1 MFSGRNKEEKSE
13 YERGLEEAARH
24 NGATTEPW
32 VRATFGPIVW
42 IGVPLALTYFYMRRT
57 APANPFA
64 TMMGGNRAAS
74 GKKGD
79 KKGSAMANPMQEMM
93 DMMNPIQKREFR
105 VEVKGTG
112 FKDVVGIP
120 EALEEVKQYVDFL
133 TNPNK
138 FTRLGARLPKGCL
151 LTGEPGTGK
160 TLLAKA
166 VAGEANVP
174 FFSCSGADFIEMVGG
189 SGPKRVR
196 DLFEEARKDSPCIV
210 FIDEIDAIDS
220 RGGGNRTS
228 VNSEENRTI
237 NQLLAELDGL
247 SKSNDAVVVLAAT
260 NFQDNIDKALLREGR
275 FDRKIPIDMPDLGAR
290 REVFKHYLGTIC
302 TGDPNGRLKTAAGE
316 DVKAVDGVDNVKLA
330 DLLAD
335 LTPGLSPAAIAS
347 ICNEAALSAGIN
359 DKPVVET
366 ADLLDSVDNNIL
378 GKKQRSRMGPSAIK
392 RTAIHEAGHAFCAW
406 SLPQQKNVL
415 KISVLPRGNALGYT
429 QRAGGEFHE
438 YQTNATMFT
447 DMVVMLGGRAAEEV
461 LIGNVS
467 TGAVDDLQKCTN
479 LAMKQ
484 MIAFG
489 MSRSAGMLSF
499 NPQSTDAGRSFVHFS
514 EGTQESAE
522 AAAKKLIDEAYA
534 MSKELVKANEAKI
547 RTLAG
552 ELQEKKELMQGDLQR
567 LWGQR
572 PDFPHTKELAD
583 KLEKLLA

>member
-1 MFSGRNKEEKSE
+1 MFGGSTSDAEKTE
-13 YERGLEEAARH
+13 YDRGLMDATRH

-32 VRATFGPIVW
+32 LRATFGPILW
-42 IGVPLALTYFYMRRT
+42 IGIPLGLTYMYVRRT
-57 APANPFA
+57 APPNPFA
-64 TMMGGNRAAS
+64 SMMGGGS
-74 GKKGD
+74 GKTAKGAG
-79 KKGSAMANPMQEMM
+79 KGKSMANPMQEMM
-93 DMMNPIQKREFR
+93 EMMSPIQKREFR
-105 VEVKGTG
+105 VEVKGTS

-166 VAGEANVP
+166 VAGEASVP
-174 FFSCSGADFIEMVGG
+174 FFSCSGADFIELVGG

-196 DLFEEARKDSPCIV
+196 ELFEQARNDSPCIV
-210 FIDEIDAIDS
+210 FIDEIDAIGS
-220 RGGGNRTS
+220 RGGANKTS
-228 VNSEENRTI
+228 VSREENRTI

-247 SKSNDAVVVLAAT
+247 SKSNDAVVVMAAT

-290 REVFKHYLGTIC
+290 REVFKHYLNTVC
-302 TGDPNGRLKTAAGE
+302 TGDKNGRLETAAG
-316 DVKAVDGVDNVKLA
+316 DKVTPVDSVDNVKLA

-347 ICNEAALSAGIN
+347 ICNEAALQAGIS
-359 DKPVVET
+359 DKAVVEEK
-366 ADLLDSVDNNIL
+366 DLLDSVDNNIL
-378 GKKQRSRMGPSAIK
+378 GKKQRSRMGASAIH
-392 RTAIHEAGHAFCAW
+392 RTAIHESGHAFCAW
-406 SLPQQKNVL
+406 AMPQQKNVL

-447 DMVVMLGGRAAEEV
+447 DMVVLLGGRAAEEV
-461 LIGNVS
+461 LVGNVS

-479 LAMKQ
+479 IAMKQ
-484 MIAFG
+484 MLAFG
-489 MSRSAGMLSF
+489 MSRQAGMLSY
-499 NPQSTDAGRSFVHFS
+499 NPQSTDSGRSFVHYS
-514 EGTQESAE
+514 EATQESAE
-522 AAAKKLIDEAYA
+522 LVAKRLVDEAYKI
-534 MSKELVKANEAKI
+534 SKDLVTQNKEKI
-547 RTLAG
+547 RTLAT
-552 ELQEKKELMQGDLQR
+552 ELQEKSELMQGDVHR
-567 LWGQR
+567 LWGER
-572 PDFPHTKELAD
+572 PKTPETKELAD